1 MKKRKYLHD
10 TDADE
15 EFQSPE
21 TITAWEKAY
30 RSFTSCRRLNLPTK
44 RTILIHW
51 QDFTEG
57 FMKREP
63 EECIFR
69 TLQDEGKLYYS
80 GDMFDSWI
88 YFNPID
94 LKNREWYKQNSD
106 LDLIKDE
113 QVQSEI
119 HHLTMAVKA
128 ADLEDSPGT
137 SSLDDSEASRHIED
151 PLVNPSPIVYLYW
164 EARAQGFHNLRG
176 KLFAEAFVRL
186 LFIAVNNVTFSYST
200 AGLDT
205 HLDRWG
211 YVKKG
216 PSKRPSGCCDGNCKQ
231 VLSYVG
237 MNSKDQYLTVLKNQ
251 GSVEF
256 DLEATSLK
264 AASDIFVW
272 RGNKLVMIAVVTS
285 INDSGQRK
293 MQQLQQNMLL
303 SLDKQKTLFG
313 LVIQGHQVTL
323 AEYTFDQHSRDY
335 KRSVS
340 ETPFSYTKNDLKLL
354 YSYVQ
359 KHFAG

>member
-1 MKKRKYLHD
+1 MISK
-10 TDADE
+10 
-15 EFQSPE
+15 
-21 TITAWEKAY
+21 ITGWEKAY
-30 RSFTSCRRLNLPTK
+30 RSFNSCRRLNLPTK
-44 RTILIHW
+44 RTMLIYW
-51 QDFTEG
+51 QDYTEG

-69 TLQDEGKLYYS
+69 TLQDQGKLYYS

-88 YFNPID
+88 YFSPID
-94 LKNREWYKQNSD
+94 LKDREWYEQNCD

-119 HHLTMAVKA
+119 HHLSMAVKA
-128 ADLEDSPGT
+128 ADLEGCPGT
-137 SSLDDSEASRHIED
+137 SSPDLLSTANRQEDSPVS
-151 PLVNPSPIVYLYW
+151 PSPIVYLYW

-186 LFIAVNNVTFSYST
+186 LFMGVDHVTFSYSA

-216 PSKRPSGCCDGNCKQ
+216 PSKRPSGCSDDICNQ
-231 VLSYVG
+231 VLSHAG

-251 GSVEF
+251 ESVEF
-256 DLEATSLK
+256 NLEATSLK
-264 AASDIFVW
+264 AESDIFVW
-272 RGNKLVMIAVVTS
+272 RGNKLVLVAIVTS

-293 MQQLQQNMLL
+293 MQQLQRNMLL
-303 SLDKQKTLFG
+303 SLDGQKTLFG
-313 LVIQGHQVTL
+313 LVIQGHNVTL
-323 AEYTFDQHSRDY
+323 AEYTFEQNSREY
-335 KRSVS
+335 KRSIS
-340 ETPFSYTKNDLKLL
+340 ETAFSYTKIDINLL

-359 KHFAG
+359 KHFAE